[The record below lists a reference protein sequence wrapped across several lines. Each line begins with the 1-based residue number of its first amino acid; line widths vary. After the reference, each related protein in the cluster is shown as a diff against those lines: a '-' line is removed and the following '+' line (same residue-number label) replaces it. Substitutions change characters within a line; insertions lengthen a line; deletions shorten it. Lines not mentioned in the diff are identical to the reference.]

1 MAGSSNQP
9 PAKIPVLAMLITTYE
24 LSQENG
30 KPVFVATVSHTF
42 LGDTEEELKGIMQ
55 AHAKTDQ
62 FFAGSLKGNWN
73 GIILKNS
80 EPVIYRAGG
89 VAQ

>member
-1 MAGSSNQP
+1 MAGQSNQP
-9 PAKIPVLAMLITTYE
+9 PAKIPDLAMLITTYE

-30 KPVFVATVSHTF
+30 KPLFVATVSHTF
-42 LGDTEEELKGIMQ
+42 FGDTEEELKGIMQ
-55 AHAKTDQ
+55 AHAKTDL
-62 FFAGSLKGNWN
+62 FFAGSMKGNWN
-73 GIILKNS
+73 GIILRNS